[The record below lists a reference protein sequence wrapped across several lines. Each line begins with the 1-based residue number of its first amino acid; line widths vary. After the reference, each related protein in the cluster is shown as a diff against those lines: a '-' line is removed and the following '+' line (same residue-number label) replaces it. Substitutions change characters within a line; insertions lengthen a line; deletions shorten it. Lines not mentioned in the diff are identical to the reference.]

1 MLALVFLFVIVP
13 LVELAVFVQVASSFG
28 VWNTVAVLLAVSLI
42 GAWIVKR
49 QGMSVWRRAQVQMN
63 AGRVPAKEVV
73 DGFLIL
79 CAGGLLL
86 VPGFVTDALGLLLLL
101 PPVRAALRVLMTRRW
116 TGRVQV
122 IRATHRGPIDT
133 TTTEQTTR
141 REIDVP

>member
-1 MLALVFLFVIVP
+1 MLALVFLFVLVP
-13 LVELAVFVQVASSFG
+13 LVELAVFVQIASSFG
-28 VWNTVAVLLAVSLI
+28 VWNTIAVLLAISLL

-49 QGMSVWRRAQVQMN
+49 QGMAVWRRAEMQMN

-86 VPGFVTDALGLLLLL
+86 VPGFVTDAIGLLLLL
-101 PPVRAALRVLMTRRW
+101 PPVRAGLRALVTRRW
-116 TGRVQV
+116 SGRVQV
-122 IRATHRGPIDT
+122 ITASHTGPINT
-133 TTTEQTTR
+133 TATEQPR